1 MGQNSLNRD
10 CLMICTNSLKIRFS
24 IMKTRKKEFRS
35 KLEKDYN
42 LEKKALKKH
51 EPFKAAFKRIAVIL
65 INGNEEKIDS
75 EKDEED
81 QNNQKKK
88 KSRKRKRENEE
99 NQGEEE
105 EEVQHSDPPKKKRK
119 INSGKSV
126 VDKKAESLDEAEETE
141 LAELTK
147 KEQEGTDLDKKEQK
161 RLKKLL
167 KKKKKMDKKKS

>member
-35 KLEKDYN
+35 KLEENYN

-75 EKDEED
+75 EK
-81 QNNQKKK
+81 
-88 KSRKRKRENEE
+88 
-99 NQGEEE
+99 
-105 EEVQHSDPPKKKRK
+105 
-119 INSGKSV
+119 
-126 VDKKAESLDEAEETE
+126 
-141 LAELTK
+141 
-147 KEQEGTDLDKKEQK
+147 EQQGTDLDKKEQK

-167 KKKKKMDKKKS
+167 KKKKKNG